1 MLFLKYIAVVGS
13 VLLCGLLA
21 LGCFVEEPRTQRNS
35 DSLSLE
41 QLRAMAHHGDRT
53 FVLTAETAIPIV
65 RPDTPAAVEE
75 NEILIPS
82 NDQTKAATDAG
93 TKTSV
98 EDKKKKGLSTL
109 SVIGRKPRR
118 TIVLAENRDFFQI
131 FRYGE

>member
-1 MLFLKYIAVVGS
+1 MGIGKLGAAS
-13 VLLCGLLA
+13 RVLLACCG
-21 LGCFVEEPRTQRNS
+21 S
-35 DSLSLE
+35 DLVYVSQGRSDIEGQITLE